1 MPPRPW
7 DPGAGA
13 EDAGVQVSARPA
25 SALGSGGGA
34 SALLTH
40 DSLDLPTTSHRGREE
55 AAWAGCPHPQAE
67 LSSGSFLEESWVH
80 ETEAVLPF
88 LPEPAGWSGLT
99 AMRAPSSAALDS
111 LLAAVTSDFAGIFH

>member
-1 MPPRPW
+1 MDCSIPGFPVHHKLPVFTQTHVHWVRDAIQPSHVQLSPRHHP
-7 DPGAGA
+7 
-13 EDAGVQVSARPA
+13 
-25 SALGSGGGA
+25 
-34 SALLTH
+34 
-40 DSLDLPTTSHRGREE
+40 
-55 AAWAGCPHPQAE
+55 GCPHPQAE